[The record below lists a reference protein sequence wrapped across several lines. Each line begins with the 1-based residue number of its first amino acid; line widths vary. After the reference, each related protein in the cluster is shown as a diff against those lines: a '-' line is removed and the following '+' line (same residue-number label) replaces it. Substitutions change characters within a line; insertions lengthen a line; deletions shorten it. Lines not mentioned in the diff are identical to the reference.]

1 MHWISRI
8 PLQHHPKYADIRYL
22 SAQFQLHP
30 LLTQHIYNQGFCNFE
45 KLDALIYPKLTN
57 MYNPFL
63 MDEMKPAVTR
73 TLQAIHRKE
82 SIHIFGDYDCDGI
95 TASTILYLALK
106 ELDANVTTQLP
117 LRSEGYGLSV
127 NTVQQLPENVSLII
141 TVDNGSSAHDALQA
155 AKEKGVDVIVTDHHE
170 VLSERPDCLAFLN
183 PKRKDNTYPFSNLCG
198 AGVALKLVQAIYIT
212 LNRDWIKE
220 TEQFL
225 DIVTL
230 GTIADMMPLKD
241 ENRIFCYH
249 GLRKMQQQPR
259 KAFQILLDTL
269 KIKNID
275 SSTIGFLI
283 GPIFNACGRIGDPNL
298 AASILQCT
306 EPTTQQIKELISLNE
321 TRKTITIEHFKSA
334 IEIIQN
340 ERLYLSP
347 VIVVKGDFHKGI
359 IGILASRIV
368 NHYKKPAIVIA
379 NDGTGS
385 ARSLQSSGFSIIEC
399 ITACGKYLK
408 KFGGHTM
415 AAGFSITP
423 DEEQIELFRHIIQLT
438 AMKQKISIPVNWY
451 VGTIPIESFPLT
463 MFHDLHALEP
473 FGMGMPKPV
482 FCSKNTNLCSYSVFG
497 KEKEHIQMQIKQHV
511 AYGFSKSA
519 HFTNWNHD
527 TPVDMLYTPYCY
539 KEKNFLV
546 QDCVII

>member
-1 MHWISRI
+1 M
-8 PLQHHPKYADIRYL
+8 
-22 SAQFQLHP
+22 F
-30 LLTQHIYNQGFCNFE
+30 
-45 KLDALIYPKLTN
+45 
-57 MYNPFL
+57 
-63 MDEMKPAVTR
+63 
-73 TLQAIHRKE
+73 
-82 SIHIFGDYDCDGI
+82 SI
-95 TASTILYLALK
+95 
-106 ELDANVTTQLP
+106 
-117 LRSEGYGLSV
+117 
-127 NTVQQLPENVSLII
+127 
-141 TVDNGSSAHDALQA
+141 
-155 AKEKGVDVIVTDHHE
+155 
-170 VLSERPDCLAFLN
+170 LN

-225 DIVTL
+225 DVVTL

-241 ENRIFCYH
+241 ENRIFAITDFENCNNNRGSFSNITGY
-249 GLRKMQQQPR
+249 
-259 KAFQILLDTL
+259 TEN
-269 KIKNID
+269 KNID

-368 NHYKKPAIVIA
+368 SQYKKPAIVIA

-399 ITACGKYLK
+399 ITASGKYLK

-415 AAGFSITP
+415 AAGFPSLQTTTR
-423 DEEQIELFRHIIQLT
+423 LNCFV
-438 AMKQKISIPVNWY
+438 IPFN
-451 VGTIPIESFPLT
+451 
-463 MFHDLHALEP
+463 
-473 FGMGMPKPV
+473 
-482 FCSKNTNLCSYSVFG
+482 
-497 KEKEHIQMQIKQHV
+497 
-511 AYGFSKSA
+511 
-519 HFTNWNHD
+519 
-527 TPVDMLYTPYCY
+527 
-539 KEKNFLV
+539 
-546 QDCVII
+546 